1 MEPQKLRVDLTQAPW
16 MECSE
21 KNRLFEPKLL
31 FKRLSPLFSPSG
43 KEEFIP
49 LEAIVC
55 TKCGKIPS
63 FFFEKAKDVP
73 EDMKSTCT
81 FAK

>member
-1 MEPQKLRVDLTQAPW
+1 MEPQKIRVDLTQAPW

-21 KNRLFEPKLL
+21 KNKLFETKLL
-31 FKRLSPLFSPSG
+31 FKKLSSLLSPSG

-63 FFFEKAKDVP
+63 FFFDKAQGVP
-73 EDMKSTCT
+73 EDMKSDCT
-81 FAK
+81 F